1 MPYVKMQQIL
11 EANTTIGRKKMS
23 FEAGVSEDIARRFL
37 EESRH
42 LSILSI
48 LSVVEKDYRA

>member
-23 FEAGVSEDIARRFL
+23 FEAGVSDARFVKSTHAQHCSLQIR
-37 EESRH
+37 
-42 LSILSI
+42 IG
-48 LSVVEKDYRA
+48 